1 MAELSL
7 PDDAAGHAAYKI
19 SKADVKE
26 ALLSVQ
32 DSLHSTDD
40 ASGSQDATMFG

>member
-32 DSLHSTDD
+32 DSLHSAD